1 MRGHKVEAT
10 QLSYEKS
17 RAVVKY
23 LNMENSYLSK
33 EAFGN
38 PKLPKDVSQPPK
50 SITLQSFEDNYQM
63 ISSLGNGSFGTVALA
78 KYKKD
83 KHQLLLVESHK
94 LGTLMDP
101 LVDSYPHLSC
111 LVAIKTMKKKLQL
124 LNEATRVKEVKFIL
138 TIPSH
143 PGLVQIYD
151 MFIDHTQFHLHIVM
165 ESMNQNLYQ
174 LMRARKRIRFSP
186 SSLKSILS
194 QLLSAIRHIHKH
206 DYFHR
211 DVKPENILVMP
222 TLQYYGTKENIPP
235 ERRGDTYVLKLAD
248 YGLARH
254 VRNLRPYTSYVSTR
268 WYRSPE
274 ILLRRSWYS
283 KPVDIWAFG
292 TIAVEVAN
300 FVPLFPGTGELD
312 QIWRILEVLG
322 SPSAPNCDNVPF
334 SPPLG
339 GYWKEAQLLASR
351 LGFTL
356 PNIDGVQ
363 IHNLIPESVSED
375 LCDVVKACLTWN
387 PDVRADTETLCS
399 MPYFRDTPVAR
410 EYEEPERPSARLG
423 AKMQHRSKG
432 SQALVEPLTGK
443 SERSTFNKTFR
454 LPSNSSKSGIMKAQ
468 NKILKQVRG
477 LPSSVYNNFGSDEE
491 VSSNIEKNVMRDYA
505 YDALNN
511 SASPQKGSLEYEPDY
526 LQPLNNNEN
535 RTPEV
540 IHKKDLNDTPP
551 ELAEDYENKSFHFY
565 QMDYGVND
573 KDTIMAEYESDS
585 AYSKLNAAQY
595 AWGKRAGMDY
605 SNINSRDNESDEETD
620 VSNTATNEEASQ
632 KSNNF
637 QQSNARSQSD
647 NSLDRQYFSNNLKIM
662 REPLDDEFGIMAD
675 ISFGSNHEIKC

>member
-1 MRGHKVEAT
+1 MFE
-10 QLSYEKS
+10 
-17 RAVVKY
+17 
-23 LNMENSYLSK
+23 
-33 EAFGN
+33 N
-38 PKLPKDVSQPPK
+38 PKLPKDVNQPPK

-94 LGTLMDP
+94 VGTLMDP
-101 LVDSYPHLSC
+101 LVNSYPHLSC
-111 LVAIKTMKKKLQL
+111 LVAVKTMKKKLQL
-124 LNEATRVKEVKFIL
+124 LNEAIRVKEVKFIL

-151 MFIDHTQFHLHIVM
+151 IFIDHTQYHLHIVM

-186 SSLKSILS
+186 NSLKSILS

-254 VRNLRPYTSYVSTR
+254 VGNLRPYTSYVSTR

-322 SPSAPNCDNVPF
+322 SPSAPNSGSSPY

-356 PNIDGVQ
+356 PHIDGVQ
-363 IHNLIPESVSED
+363 IRNLIPDSVSED

-399 MPYFRDTPVAR
+399 MPYFRDTSVSR

-423 AKMQHRSKG
+423 PKMQHRTKG
-432 SQALVEPLTGK
+432 CHALVEPLVGR
-443 SERSTFNKTFR
+443 SEKTTFNNISR
-454 LPSNSSKSGIMKAQ
+454 PLSDGSKSGIMKAQ
-468 NKILKQVRG
+468 NKILKQVG
-477 LPSSVYNNFGSDEE
+477 GFQSSDYNNFGTDEE
-491 VSSNIEKNVMRDYA
+491 VSNNTGKNDMTDYA
-505 YDALNN
+505 YGSLNS
-511 SASPQKGSLEYEPDY
+511 SAIPHKGSLEHEPDY

-535 RTPEV
+535 RKSDE
-540 IHKKDLNDTPP
+540 IHNKDLNDTPP
-551 ELAEDYENKSFHFY
+551 ELAEDYENKSFDFY
-565 QMDYGVND
+565 HMDYGVSD
-573 KDTIMAEYESDS
+573 KDTIMAEYKSDG
-585 AYSKLNAAQY
+585 AYSKLNGAQY
-595 AWGKRAGMDY
+595 AWGKRTGMVY
-605 SNINSRDNESDEETD
+605 SSINSRNNESDEETD
-620 VSNTATNEEASQ
+620 VSNTGTNEEASQ
-632 KSNNF
+632 KSHNF
-637 QQSNARSQSD
+637 QQSNVKSQSD